1 MLIGGTSTPPQSL
14 PTQRRVLYGIDES
27 ELAKGV
33 RRREKKES
41 IRERAKAVVESR
53 RLALNH
59 PPPSSIDNSFG
70 ILEWIPKPEAQ

>member
-33 RRREKKES
+33 WRREKKES
-41 IRERAKAVVESR
+41 IRERAKAVVVGIRSPTTFFDR
-53 RLALNH
+53 RQLRN
-59 PPPSSIDNSFG
+59 P
-70 ILEWIPKPEAQ
+70 